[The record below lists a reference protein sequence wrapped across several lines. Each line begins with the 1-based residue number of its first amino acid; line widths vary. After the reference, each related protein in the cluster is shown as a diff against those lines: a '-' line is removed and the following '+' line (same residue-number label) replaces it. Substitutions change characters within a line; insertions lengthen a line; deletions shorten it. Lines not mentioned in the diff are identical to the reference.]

1 MQLARALR
9 IACWL
14 AVLPTAAFAQRG
26 IGGLG
31 SSIGRRRPGTLE
43 REPALVVPKQVN
55 VVNLLV
61 EHRQDLALSDSQFRR
76 VIAIKRSLDSANAP
90 YVRRIDSLQRT
101 FKGGP
106 IFSEPTPQRRDSL
119 LAARS
124 IVLELQADIRDNIV
138 PAREQ
143 AFALLSST
151 QLTKAQEIEAQAE
164 KALAEENKK
173 SAERSRGGG
182 GLGRPPR

>member
-14 AVLPTAAFAQRG
+14 AVLPSMAAAQRG

-31 SSIGRRRPGTLE
+31 NIGRRRPGTLE
-43 REPALVVPKQVN
+43 REPGLIVPKQVN
-55 VVNLLV
+55 IVNLLV
-61 EHRQDLALSDSQFRR
+61 EHRQDLGLSDSQFTR
-76 VIAIKRSLDSANAP
+76 IITIKRSLDSANSP
-90 YVRRIDSLQRT
+90 LVRRLDSLQRT

-106 IFSEPTPQRRDSL
+106 IFSEPTRERRDSL
-119 LAARS
+119 TAARS
-124 IVLELQADIRDNIV
+124 VVLEMLADIRDNIV

-151 QLTKAQEIEAQAE
+151 QLTKAQEIEAAAE
-164 KALAEENKK
+164 RALAEENKR
-173 SAERSRGGG
+173 AGERSRGGG
-182 GLGRPPR
+182 GLGRPPL